1 MEKPPTRIGAIRT
14 SSLIAVL
21 LWSGAGMTS
30 FAAQSPPFD
39 PIAFFKGR
47 THGDGTLKIVLQSPK
62 RVRVDSIGRVERDGS
77 LTLSQRIEEQ
87 GKAPR
92 TRTWRLRQTAPGK
105 FAGSL
110 SDAKGPVTVDVIGG
124 RTRIRYTDKDNL
136 KFEQWLTPRGPRQV
150 ENRLTVK
157 RLGITVAHLDETI
170 RKLD

>member
-1 MEKPPTRIGAIRT
+1 MKAFA
-14 SSLIAVL
+14 IAVAL
-21 LWSGAGMTS
+21 LGV
-30 FAAQSPPFD
+30 AAPAQAEFNPVE
-39 PIAFFKGR
+39 FFRGR

-62 RVRVDSIGRVERDGS
+62 RVSVDSVGRVERDGS
-77 LTLSQRIEEQ
+77 LVLTQRIAEQ
-87 GKAPR
+87 GKPPR
-92 TRTWRLRQTAPGK
+92 SRTWRLREIGPGR
-105 FAGSL
+105 FGGTL

-150 ENRLTVK
+150 DNRLTVK